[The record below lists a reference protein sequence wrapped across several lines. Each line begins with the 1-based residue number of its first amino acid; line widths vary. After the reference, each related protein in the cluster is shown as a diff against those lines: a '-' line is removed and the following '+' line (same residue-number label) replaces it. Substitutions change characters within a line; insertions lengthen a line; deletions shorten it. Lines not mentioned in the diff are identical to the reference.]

1 MHGQDRVPRVVF
13 IVEQGP
19 ELAFRQVF
27 IETGEGGLDLRP
39 DVFPFGQKLRQDLDL
54 VLLLPDPAEE
64 LKVALEPLLFLLEG
78 LGGLLVLPDL
88 RRSETLVDGVE
99 FGFFIVE
106 VKENPAALRTW
117 RRCCRGAS

>member
-39 DVFPFGQKLRQDLDL
+39 DVFPFG
-54 VLLLPDPAEE
+54 
-64 LKVALEPLLFLLEG
+64 
-78 LGGLLVLPDL
+78 
-88 RRSETLVDGVE
+88 
-99 FGFFIVE
+99 
-106 VKENPAALRTW
+106 
-117 RRCCRGAS
+117 